1 MNRVWPRAL
10 QAAHARLIVVVII
23 SMAVIDTGDVNY
35 INDIVGGYI
44 HTHIYIYMHV
54 SVYFILFFNFF

>member
-23 SMAVIDTGDVNY
+23 GMAVIDTGDVNY
-35 INDIVGGYI
+35 INYIVGGYI

-54 SVYFILFFNFF
+54 SVYLFYFLIFF